1 VKNSKDLFSFASAL
15 GILTFFILACGGS
28 GTTTPNTAGP
38 AKETNTMSTPAATPA
53 DTAAS
58 IAGDYAV
65 TGSNPDGKGQYN
77 GDLRV
82 TPRDDVYQFSWVSG
96 GETSDGVGVVT
107 GKKVAVAFTRGTD
120 GRGCGVV
127 LYQVLENGDLD
138 GKAGYWGVNS
148 FETETAKRISGD
160 DHLVN
165 YEVSGTNTDGAGY
178 KGTLKIKEDGE
189 GYSFEWNTGSVVK
202 GFGIQQNETAT
213 AGIGGPQCAFVSYEI
228 KPDGTLEGK
237 WGGQS
242 TKTFGTE
249 TAKKK

>member
-1 VKNSKDLFSFASAL
+1 MAPNNTAAS
-15 GILTFFILACGGS
+15 
-28 GTTTPNTAGP
+28 TPNSGAPTNATAP
-38 AKETNTMSTPAATPA
+38 T
-53 DTAAS
+53 TAVSS
-58 IAGDYAV
+58 IAGDYTV
-65 TGSNPDGKGQYN
+65 TGANVDGAGKYEGE
-77 GDLRV
+77 LRI

-213 AGIGGPQCAFVSYEI
+213 AGIGGPQCMFVSYDI

>member
-1 VKNSKDLFSFASAL
+1 MKNSKDLFSFASAL

-120 GRGCGVV
+120 GTGCGVV
-127 LYQVLENGDLD
+127 LYKIGANGDLD
-138 GKAGYWGVNS
+138 GKAGYWGINS
-148 FETETAKRISGD
+148 AETETAKRTSGTD
-160 DHLVN
+160 LAGTYDI
-165 YEVSGTNTDGAGY
+165 SGTNTEGGNY
-178 KGTLKIKEDGE
+178 EGTLKVAKDGE
-189 GYSFEWNTGSVVK
+189 GYSFEWDTGSVAK
-202 GFGIQQNETAT
+202 GFGILQGDTVSV
-213 AGIGGPQCAFVSYEI
+213 GIGGPQCAFVSYEI
-228 KPDGTLEGK
+228 KSDGTLEGK
-237 WGGQS
+237 WGGQTS
-242 TKTFGTE
+242 KRFGSE